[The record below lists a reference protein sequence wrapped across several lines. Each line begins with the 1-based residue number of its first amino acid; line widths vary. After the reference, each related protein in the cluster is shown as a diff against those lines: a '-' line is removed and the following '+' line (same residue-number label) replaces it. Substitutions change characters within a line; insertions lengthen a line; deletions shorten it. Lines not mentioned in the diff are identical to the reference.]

1 MNSTNTTNGTG
12 TDRRGET
19 QIAADPALPTLVI
32 TREFDAPPERV
43 FRAYTDPDLVI
54 QWLGPRQLTMRI
66 DRYDARSGG
75 SYRYVHRADDGT
87 EYGFYGVFHEVR
99 PNERI
104 VQTCTFEDVP
114 DGVSLETA
122 AFEDLGGRTRLV
134 ATSLMESV
142 EARDAMLAS
151 GAEGGVREGHERL
164 DELLRGT
171 QAADEHRRI
180 SRVFT
185 DRVHGVPPGA
195 WDNTA
200 PCEGWVAR
208 DVVRHLVEWFPD
220 LLRNGAGIE
229 LPKGP
234 SVDDD
239 PVAAWTVHNDA
250 VQALLDDPAT
260 AEKMLSNPHIGEVPL
275 DQAVD
280 RFYTADVFMHIW
292 DLARATGQDEKLD
305 PGKCAQLL
313 EGMMPLDE
321 VLRGSGQYGP
331 RVEVP
336 ESADVQTRLLGFI
349 GRTP

>member
-1 MNSTNTTNGTG
+1 MNSTNTTNGTD

-54 QWLGPRQLTMRI
+54 QWLGPRRLTMRI

-171 QAADEHRRI
+171 RAADEHRRI
-180 SRVFT
+180 ARVFT

-260 AEKMLSNPHIGEVPL
+260 AQKMLSNPHIGEVPL

-292 DLARATGQDEKLD
+292 DLARATGQDERLD

-313 EGMMPLDE
+313 EGMLPLDE

-336 ESADVQTRLLGFI
+336 ESADVQTRLLAFI